1 MLLRR
6 AAARSSSRVHA
17 RYASLLA
24 PRPGERPLDV
34 FRAAVQSGKLNE
46 DPCQVAALEQL
57 NRLHLELEVYE
68 PPPPPP
74 PPPPPEKKQWKG
86 AQMDEYGEP
95 IGGGALYTG
104 VANDKGDD
112 GLFASISS
120 TFGSM
125 FGGGGDDKKRRG
137 GGSADEADLSL
148 VKAPRGLYMYGGVGC
163 GKSLLMDTFFDCSTI
178 PAERKRR
185 IHFHEFMQEM
195 HKRMHVFERE
205 HPEYGDPLPWI
216 AHDISTTTSLLCFDE
231 FQVTDVAD
239 ALVMRRLFHK
249 LFAAG
254 LVMVATS
261 NRPPSQL
268 YLNGIQRQSFVP
280 FIGDLE
286 RRCACH
292 DLASTTDYR
301 ILAQVSKGARVYAT
315 PLDDATR
322 QHIDDLFTDLASPG
336 GHGVSPQTLKIGGR
350 VLTVPLAGKSAKV
363 ARFTFDDLCGKPLGP
378 ADYLGIATTFHTVFL
393 TDVPRLALN
402 DINQVRRLIT
412 LVDALYD
419 KHVKLVVS
427 AAASPEEIFDPH
439 DGAKAKSAGDGTHGD
454 LIGSAAYVQ
463 DAKDEVFAFD
473 RTVSRLNEMQSH
485 EYLIRQRRGSEQHGA
500 YVEGELDEPLLLYE
514 TSSDLSRDE
523 ALQLFKAYDVDAS
536 GSLEPP
542 EVKLLLEDLCE
553 RRAGHRN
560 VPESV
565 LAEALTM
572 MDTDG
577 NGEVSQF
584 EFLDYFAS
592 TKAASLKV
600 LSWGGAPAAPAAP
613 DAEPRGR
620 GSTRPAGMRS
630 GRVSRNAAVPE

>member
-1 MLLRR
+1 MRVR
-6 AAARSSSRVHA
+6 AAARTRASISGLHLRCI
-17 RYASLLA
+17 SLLA
-24 PRPGERPLDV
+24 PKPGERPLDV
-34 FRAAVQSGKLNE
+34 YRKAVQSGKLNE
-46 DPCQVAALEQL
+46 DPCQVAALEELQ
-57 NRLHLELEVYE
+57 RLHLELEVYE

-104 VANDKGDD
+104 VTNDKGDD

-125 FGGGGDDKKRRG
+125 FGGGGSDAKKKG
-137 GGSADEADLSL
+137 GGAAGEADLSL

-185 IHFHEFMQEM
+185 VHFHEFMQEM
-195 HKRMHVFERE
+195 HRRMHVLERE

-216 AHDISTTTSLLCFDE
+216 AHDISTTTDLLCFDE

-249 LFAAG
+249 LFAVG

-268 YLNGIQRQSFVP
+268 YLNGIQRASFVP

-286 RRCACH
+286 ARCFCH
-292 DLASTTDYR
+292 DLASKTDYR
-301 ILAQVSKGARVYAT
+301 ILAQVSKGARLYAT
-315 PLDDATR
+315 PLDDATAR
-322 QHIDDLFTDLASPG
+322 HIDDLFTDLASPTG
-336 GHGVSPQTLKIGGR
+336 QGVSPQTLRIGGR
-350 VLTVPLAGKSAKV
+350 DLKVPLAGKSAQV

-378 ADYLGIATTFHTVFL
+378 ADYLGIAKTFHTVFV
-393 TDVPRLALN
+393 TGVPRLTLN

-427 AAASPEEIFDPH
+427 AAASSPGEIFDPH
-439 DGAKAKSAGDGTHGD
+439 DGAKGKSAGDGTHGD
-454 LIGSAAYVQ
+454 LIGSAAYVV

-485 EYLIRQRRGSEQHGA
+485 EYLIRQRSGSEQHVA
-500 YVEGELDEPLLLYE
+500 YQQGELDEPLLLYE

-523 ALQLFKAYDVDAS
+523 AHQLFRAYDVDAS

-542 EVKLLLEDLCE
+542 EVRLLLEDLCE

-560 VPESV
+560 VPE
-565 LAEALTM
+565 AIIDEALSQ

-577 NGEVSQF
+577 NGEVSQY

-600 LSWGGAPAAPAAP
+600 LSWGGAQPEQTP
-613 DAEPRGR
+613 GG
-620 GSTRPAGMRS
+620 GSEQWPS
-630 GRVSRNAAVPE
+630 KRVSRKAAVPES

>member
-6 AAARSSSRVHA
+6 AAARSSSRVHV
-17 RYASLLA
+17 RCISLLA
-24 PRPGERPLDV
+24 PKPGERPLDV
-34 FRAAVQSGKLNE
+34 YLAAVQSGRLNE

-57 NRLHLELEVYE
+57 QRLHLELEVYE

-104 VANDKGDD
+104 VATGDKGDD

-120 TFGSM
+120 TFGSI
-125 FGGGGDDKKRRG
+125 FGGGGDDGKKKKG

-148 VKAPRGLYMYGGVGC
+148 VTAPRGLYMYGGVGC

-195 HKRMHVFERE
+195 HRRMHVFERE
-205 HPEYGDPLPWI
+205 NPEYGDPLPWI
-216 AHDISTTTSLLCFDE
+216 AHDISTTTDLLCFDE

-286 RRCACH
+286 TRCHCH
-292 DLASTTDYR
+292 DLKSTTDYR

-315 PLDDATR
+315 PLNEATAA
-322 QHIDDLFTDLASPG
+322 HIDQLFDDLASPG
-336 GHGVSPQTLKIGGR
+336 GQGVSPQTLKIGGR
-350 VLTVPLAGKSAKV
+350 ELRVPLAGKSAKV

-378 ADYLGIATTFHTVFL
+378 ADYLGIATTFHTVFI
-393 TDVPRLALN
+393 TDVPKLALN

-427 AAASPEEIFDPH
+427 AAAPPEGIFDPH
-439 DGAKAKSAGDGTHGD
+439 DGAKAKNAGDGTHGD

-485 EYLIRQRRGSEQHGA
+485 EYLIRQRSGSEQHGA
-500 YVEGELDEPLLLYE
+500 YKEGELDEPLVLYE

-536 GSLEPP
+536 GILEPP
-542 EVKLLLEDLCE
+542 EVRLLLEDLCE

-565 LAEALTM
+565 IAEALAQ
-572 MDTDG
+572 MDTDA
-577 NGEVSQF
+577 NGEVSQY
-584 EFLDYFAS
+584 EFLEYFAS

-600 LSWGGAPAAPAAP
+600 LSWGGSHAAPP
-613 DAEPRGR
+613 EQTPS
-620 GSTRPAGMRS
+620 GSNRS
-630 GRVSRNAAVPE
+630 GRVSRKAQVPE